1 MFILS
6 IFQYF
11 TCSADT
17 EEAEFVTRHP
27 GAGEVKALTA
37 AAGEYGGGR
46 WLVEEWRSAA
56 LLWTTEGGWMVK
68 GSGNV
73 EVWCGAVPGWSLV
86 SERR

>member
-1 MFILS
+1 
-6 IFQYF
+6 
-11 TCSADT
+11 
-17 EEAEFVTRHP
+17 
-27 GAGEVKALTA
+27 VKALTA